1 MASKIIVDQLEKT
14 GGALTALTLPSANA
28 TANQILK
35 NDGSGALSW
44 AADVGETS
52 VVRKMYFSSKVDQQT
67 LASTGLSWVGI
78 TDLTLTITPV
88 DATSRFLI
96 QYMVNFGV
104 TQASDTGFATR
115 LYKDGSFLAAAG
127 GTVTGS
133 RTSVTTNAE
142 YGSPD
147 IYAGATTSAV
157 YLDNHASA
165 SSVTYAIFGTGV
177 SAGAVTAYI
186 NRGSSDTD
194 TAYMT
199 HGISTLTVTE
209 LTAA

>member
-35 NDGSGALSW
+35 NDGAGALSW
-44 AADVGETS
+44 TDSSGA
-52 VVRKMYFSSKVDQQT
+52 VRKMYFTSKVDQQT
-67 LASTGLSWVGI
+67 LSSTGLSWVGI

-96 QYMVNFGV
+96 QYVVNFGV

-133 RTSVTTNAE
+133 RTSVTTTAE
-142 YGSPD
+142 YGATDVYS
-147 IYAGATTSAV
+147 GATASAV

-186 NRGSSDTD
+186 NRGADDTD

>member
-14 GGALTALTLPSANA
+14 GGTLAALTLPSANA
-28 TANQILK
+28 TANQVLA
-35 NDGSGALSW
+35 NDGAGALSW
-44 AADVGETS
+44 AAAGETS

-96 QYMVNFGV
+96 QYIVNFGV

-133 RTSVTTNAE
+133 RTSVTTTAE
-142 YGSPD
+142 YGAAD
-147 IYAGATTSAV
+147 IYSGATTSAV

-165 SSVTYAIFGTGV
+165 SSVTYAIYGTGV

-186 NRGSSDTD
+186 NRGASDTD

>member
-1 MASKIIVDQLEKT
+1 MSTLFVDTIEPE
-14 GGALTALTLPSANA
+14 GGTTTLTLGGVGDTINLGGSAG
-28 TANQILK
+28 T
-35 NDGSGALSW
+35 GFG
-44 AADVGETS
+44 GT
-52 VVRKMYFSSKVDQQT
+52 VRKMYFSAKTDQQT
-67 LASTGLSWVGI
+67 LTSTGLSWVGI

-96 QYMVNFGV
+96 QYVVNFGV
-104 TQASDTGFATR
+104 TQAGDTGFATR

-127 GTVTGS
+127 GAVTGS

-142 YGSPD
+142 YGAAD
-147 IYAGATTSAV
+147 IYSGATTSAV

-165 SSVTYAIFGTGV
+165 SSVTYAVYGTGV
-177 SAGAVTAYI
+177 SAGAVDAYI
-186 NRGSSDTD
+186 NRGAVDTD

-209 LTAA
+209 LVAA